1 MFCRGKFEG
10 IKISDREFAD
20 YVELYRKSGKYPY
33 IESCPNGYRFT
44 YDKTAIRR
52 SCYQRLNKGVSMIKH
67 AKRDLE
73 VLGEQDQVRLLI
85 DEFVN
90 KYEGVSNGL

>member
-1 MFCRGKFEG
+1 MPQILIFLKFEG

-52 SCYQRLNKGVSMIKH
+52 SCYQRAFRIYSI
-67 AKRDLE
+67 AW
-73 VLGEQDQVRLLI
+73 
-85 DEFVN
+85 
-90 KYEGVSNGL
+90 